1 MQNETATAGPL
12 ERRLPAGVKCVGRTL
27 TEDGGAAVVAPEGH
41 CSPGQNARA
50 VAVLQP
56 GAWSFFTW
64 PGLQQI
70 LEVLH

>member
-1 MQNETATAGPL
+1 MAPAGPL
-12 ERRLPAGVKCVGRTL
+12 ERRLLAGVKCVGRTL

-41 CSPGQNARA
+41 CSPGQSARA

-56 GAWSFFTW
+56 GARRLFARL
-64 PGLQQI
+64 GLQQI